1 MRNLM
6 KKSFQLKA
14 AFLFAFAL
22 LVSVVT
28 FAQDKPASP
37 RDSVSGKAAG
47 STITINYGSPSVKGR
62 KIWGGL
68 EAYGKVWRAGANEAT
83 TFTTTKDI
91 KVEGKTLAAG
101 TYGFFLIP
109 AENGTWTVIFNKV
122 AKQWGAFKYDE
133 SKDALRVDVKTKA
146 APMHERLVYTVD
158 AKSFCLFWDKI
169 VVPVSVK

>member
-1 MRNLM
+1 MRNFM

-22 LVSVVT
+22 LVST
-28 FAQDKPASP
+28 FAFAQDAKPIASP

-91 KVEGKTLAAG
+91 KVEGKPLAAG

-109 AENGTWTVIFNKV
+109 NENGTWTVIFNKV
-122 AKQWGAFKYDE
+122 A
-133 SKDALRVDVKTKA
+133 
-146 APMHERLVYTVD
+146 
-158 AKSFCLFWDKI
+158 
-169 VVPVSVK
+169 